1 MKKVI
6 VMFFLMVVGFNVVLM
21 VVKVKVFEEQE
32 IDVLLIGGGIM
43 SVMLGIY
50 LCELEFEWLM
60 IMVECLEGVVQES
73 LNGWNNVGIGY
84 FVLME
89 LNYIL

>member
-6 VMFFLMVVGFNVVLM
+6 VMFFSMVVGFNVVSM

-50 LCELEFEWLM
+50 LCELEFEWSM

>member
-6 VMFFLMVVGFNVVLM
+6 VMFFSMVVGFNVVSM
-21 VVKVKVFEEQE
+21 AVKAKAFEEQE

-43 SVMLGIY
+43 SVTLGIY
-50 LCELEFEWLM
+50 LRELEFEWSM
-60 IMVECLEGVVQES
+60 IMVERLEGVAQES
-73 LNGWNNVGIGY
+73 SNGWNNVGIGY

-89 LNYIL
+89 LNYIS